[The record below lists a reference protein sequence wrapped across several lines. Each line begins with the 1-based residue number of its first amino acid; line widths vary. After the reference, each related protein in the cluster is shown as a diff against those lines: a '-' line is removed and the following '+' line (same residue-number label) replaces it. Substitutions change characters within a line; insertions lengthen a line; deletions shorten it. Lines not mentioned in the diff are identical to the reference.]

1 MAEPVAARHRA
12 GDEGERALGRVEPRR
27 LGEEEAGV
35 GERGDHQPVPVGE
48 HLVVEA
54 GPYAR
59 VADAE
64 KFCAQRREPRVV
76 VVAARLRVEAVED
89 VVALEIAR
97 RRHVI
102 VPRKKLAVL
111 DAELAHHLI
120 VRPDIELA
128 LLAFGIGVER
138 GGKRAVRARHLALEP
153 FHRFAGALAIERLAG
168 LLVRERQKF
177 EELGV
182 VVEHLLEMRREPA
195 LVDRVAG
202 KAAAEVVVD
211 AALADVVERDLDRS
225 EEARPLLS
233 LPRWR
238 ERVGR
243 GLRRP
248 ARQSSSNRAA
258 CGNFGA
264 PRVPPLTG
272 SIRPPSC
279 SAALSSS
286 AAPMTA
292 LPFGRAVVGEPRHQR
307 CAVLLDLLRLFA
319 EHPRALRAARR
330 RKPGRP

>member
-12 GDEGERALGRVEPRR
+12 GDEGERARGGVEPRR
-27 LGEEEAGV
+27 LGEQEACV

-64 KFCAQRREPRVV
+64 KFCAQRREPRFV

-97 RRHVI
+97 GRHVI

-138 GGKRAVRARHLALEP
+138 GGERALRARHLALEP

-168 LLVRERQKF
+168 LLVRDGQKF

-211 AALADVVERDLDRS
+211 AALADMVERDLDRG
-225 EEARPLLS
+225 EEARL
-233 LPRWR
+233 
-238 ERVGR
+238 
-243 GLRRP
+243 
-248 ARQSSSNRAA
+248 AA
-258 CGNFGA
+258 A
-264 PRVPPLTG
+264 
-272 SIRPPSC
+272 
-279 SAALSSS
+279 
-286 AAPMTA
+286 
-292 LPFGRAVVGEPRHQR
+292 
-307 CAVLLDLLRLFA
+307 
-319 EHPRALRAARR
+319 
-330 RKPGRP
+330 K